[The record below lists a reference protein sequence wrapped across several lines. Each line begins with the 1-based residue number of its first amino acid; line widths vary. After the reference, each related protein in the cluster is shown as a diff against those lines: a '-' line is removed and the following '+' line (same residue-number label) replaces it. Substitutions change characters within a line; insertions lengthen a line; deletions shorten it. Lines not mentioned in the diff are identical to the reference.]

1 MVRGPGPQAGG
12 AMADIATDYRD
23 GARGVLL
30 IGFEPGE
37 AVRLTAALAQVGRP
51 AFPAADARDVAEL
64 LAAVPIG
71 LALADL
77 EGPFHEVLQ
86 AIEAVR
92 ASRPHRPVLG
102 VGSVDAGAAMT
113 DALRVLGF
121 EGFVPSRVSP
131 QELIFRVNGA
141 LYPDRR
147 AGSGASPRVPA
158 DLAAGFE
165 GPDGPVEGRV
175 LNLSATGLFL
185 AAKHLLPTNRTV
197 TVRFTLEPAD
207 GPVTATCRVVWTNP
221 GGEEQRY
228 FQGMG
233 LQFLSMQP
241 AAEAAIEA
249 FLARA
254 LEAMGDARAD

>member
-1 MVRGPGPQAGG
+1 MP
-12 AMADIATDYRD
+12 DIATDYRD

-30 IGFEPGE
+30 VGFERGE
-37 AVRLTAALAQVGRP
+37 AARLTAALAQVGRP
-51 AFPAADARDVAEL
+51 AFPAADGRDVVEL

-86 AIEAVR
+86 AIEALR

-102 VGSVDAGAAMT
+102 VGSIQSGAAMS

-121 EGFVPSRVSP
+121 EGFIPSGVSP

-147 AGSGASPRVPA
+147 AGSDASPRVPT
-158 DLAAGFE
+158 DLAARFDGV
-165 GPDGPVEGRV
+165 DGPVEGRV

-185 AAKHLLPTNRTV
+185 VAEHLLPTNRTV
-197 TVRFTLEPAD
+197 TVRITLEPAQE
-207 GPVTATCRVVWTNP
+207 PVAATCRVVWVNP
-221 GGEEQRY
+221 GGAGQRY

-254 LEAMGDARAD
+254 LEAMGEARAD